1 MFIIFKSSLFI
12 NDLSKNKQQKNYGM
26 ERISEIIEKLVIKYK
41 MRIAFKNKKKAKII
55 LSSKKVKQFSK
66 ISLFKENL
74 YIYLLRKY
82 IYRILNKFLKDSKL
96 SELIKEEILKAPRGT
111 FKEFLELYNELTQEI
126 QKTYNRDSVYIDYIF
141 A

>member
-1 MFIIFKSSLFI
+1 
-12 NDLSKNKQQKNYGM
+12 M
-26 ERISEIIEKLVIKYK
+26 ERISEIMEKSIIKYK
-41 MRIAFKNKKKAKII
+41 IRKAFKNNKKTKII
-55 LSSKKVKQFSK
+55 ISSKKSKLFLK

-82 IYRILNKFLKDSKL
+82 IYRILNKLLKDSKL

-126 QKTYNRDSVYIDYIF
+126 QKTSNRDSVDIDYIIV
-141 A
+141 